1 APSRYF
7 DSADRIIHAEDVPAR
22 KLNTLRNARGEDSCV
37 YPIIW
42 ELGDVLPYAGYVF
55 EPSDMDDKFRG
66 FIEELRARGI
76 RTQAD
81 FYGLLDEIDD
91 YFESA
96 REEGKNY
103 SSWNG
108 HNHMTIAKVR
118 NRFKVLPNKCGGLL
132 AHGRV
137 EYGDLPRVDGPFEN
151 NEMRVVDI
159 SQLSGIPQDLI
170 VTSVISQIWE
180 LAESGRLGVDKLI
193 IFVDEL
199 NKYAPSGS
207 RTSSLKDT
215 LVDISARGRHLKLTL
230 FGAQQFRSKVDDEV
244 VGNAATSLY
253 GRVGDEELTNASY
266 RSFSQTVRE
275 ELLQLEKGRLLLR
288 HAHYSVP
295 VFGRFPRPAVLMGS
309 QGTAIYGQ
317 SAQDPA
323 TSILSVMRNLTSKP
337 PKITAIR
344 TDIDGVPEER
354 IYEALD
360 AVSAAFRSGKG
371 AADPY
376 KNFVWNLKRPNR
388 TRRNGG
394 DASRILSGLDRM
406 RD

>member
-1 APSRYF
+1 
-7 DSADRIIHAEDVPAR
+7 
-22 KLNTLRNARGEDSCV
+22 V
-37 YPIIW
+37 YPVIW
-42 ELGDVLPYAGYVF
+42 ELGDVLPYAGYIF

-66 FIEELRARGI
+66 FIEELRDRGV
-76 RTQAD
+76 RTTAD
-81 FYGLLDEIDD
+81 FYLLLDEIED
-91 YFESA
+91 YFEAA
-96 REEGKNY
+96 REDGKNV

-137 EYGDLPRVDGPFEN
+137 EHGDLPRVDGPFED

-159 SQLSGIPQDLI
+159 SQLSGVPQDLI
-170 VTSVISQIWE
+170 VTSVISKIWE
-180 LAESGRLGVDKLI
+180 LAETGRLGVDKLI

-199 NKYAPSGS
+199 NKYAPAGNS

-215 LVDISARGRHLKLTL
+215 LVDISARGRHLNLTL

-244 VGNAATSLY
+244 IGNAATSLY
-253 GRVGDEELTNASY
+253 GRIGDEELTNSSY
-266 RSFSQTVRE
+266 RSFSGTTRE

-288 HAHYSVP
+288 HAHYAVP
-295 VFGRFPRPAVLMGS
+295 VFGRFPRPPVLMGK
-309 QGTAIYGQ
+309 QGTDIFGERRGDAA
-317 SAQDPA
+317 SSVLA
-323 TSILSVMRNLTSKP
+323 VMRNLTAKP
-337 PKITAIR
+337 PAIATIR
-344 TDIDGVPEER
+344 SEIAGVPEEQ

-360 AVSAAFRSGKG
+360 AVQAAHRTGHG

-376 KNFVWNLKRPNR
+376 KNFRWNLKRPAR
-388 TRRNGG
+388 TLSSRR
-394 DASRILSGLDRM
+394 DASKILSGLDRM